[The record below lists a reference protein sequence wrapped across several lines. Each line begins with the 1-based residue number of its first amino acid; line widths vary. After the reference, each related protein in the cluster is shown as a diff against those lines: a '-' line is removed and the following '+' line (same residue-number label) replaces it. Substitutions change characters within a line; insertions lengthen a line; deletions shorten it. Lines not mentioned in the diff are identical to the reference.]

1 MKKFITDV
9 SMKITEEN
17 YHEGLRLDIANL
29 GYDTQFVYE
38 LDEYP
43 YIRTDT
49 KCSCIRTCKSRTG
62 STSLKKLED
71 YSYLIEGYNPEL
83 FLALAAMTEGEDP
96 IIGEY
101 FKCLKEI
108 ELNSDGYKYSE
119 GEIVQVLFYN
129 NDYDNDLHSKNSF
142 GKHYDR
148 NYYRKATKEE
158 LIEHFRKEKISDSD
172 TSCTDGLFV
181 LTREE
186 MKKIYD
192 KCSLDKKQV
201 IEIIL
206 SGQKFENKVN
216 VTSDFLFSVIKD
228 LIF

>member
-1 MKKFITDV
+1 
-9 SMKITEEN
+9 
-17 YHEGLRLDIANL
+17 
-29 GYDTQFVYE
+29 
-38 LDEYP
+38 
-43 YIRTDT
+43 
-49 KCSCIRTCKSRTG
+49 
-62 STSLKKLED
+62 
-71 YSYLIEGYNPEL
+71 
-83 FLALAAMTEGEDP
+83 
-96 IIGEY
+96 
-101 FKCLKEI
+101 
-108 ELNSDGYKYSE
+108 
-119 GEIVQVLFYN
+119 
-129 NDYDNDLHSKNSF
+129 
-142 GKHYDR
+142 
-148 NYYRKATKEE
+148 